1 MSRTRVLREPASVRA
16 REHAE
21 PPVQPAQPAP
31 ALTAVSPHDTA
42 EASVRV
48 LRRFRIV
55 FNAVKAH
62 FQQVEKRAGVGG
74 AQVWALSLIAASP
87 GLRVGQLA
95 GLMDIHP
102 ATASNLVRNL
112 LQAGLVEAVRDDA
125 DRRTVRLNIMAAGR
139 EVLRRAPGPFAG
151 VLPDALARLDA
162 HTLLRLESDLGRL
175 IDVLEA
181 DPRAAGLPLAQ
192 M

>member
-1 MSRTRVLREPASVRA
+1 MPKKSAPREP
-16 REHAE
+16 E
-21 PPVQPAQPAP
+21 PAAAATHPP
-31 ALTAVSPHDTA
+31 ALDPSGSRASA
-42 EASVRV
+42 EVSVRV

-62 FQQVEKRAGVGG
+62 FQQVEKQAGIGG
-74 AQVWALSLIAASP
+74 AQVWALSLVAAAP

-102 ATASNLVRNL
+102 TTASNLVRVL
-112 LQAGLVEAVRDDA
+112 LRAGLIETIRDVA
-125 DRRTVRLNIMAAGR
+125 DRRTVRLNATPAGR

-151 VLPDALARLDA
+151 VLPDALARLDTP
-162 HTLLRLESDLGRL
+162 TLDRLDRDLGSL
-175 IDVLEA
+175 IDVLGA
-181 DPRAAGLPLAQ
+181 DTRAAGQPLAQ

>member
-1 MSRTRVLREPASVRA
+1 MP
-16 REHAE
+16 EH
-21 PPVQPAQPAP
+21 PAP
-31 ALTAVSPHDTA
+31 AAQGTPDPT

-48 LRRFRIV
+48 LRRFRVV

-62 FQQVEKRAGVGG
+62 FQQVERRAGIGG
-74 AQVWALSLIAASP
+74 AQVWALSLVAAAP

-102 ATASNLVRNL
+102 TTASNLVRSL
-112 LQAGLVEAVRDDA
+112 LQGGLVEAVRDPA
-125 DRRTVRLNIMAAGR
+125 DRRSVRLNATAAGR

-162 HTLLRLESDLGRL
+162 QTLLRLETDLGRL
-175 IDVLEA
+175 IDMLEA

>member
-1 MSRTRVLREPASVRA
+1 MP
-16 REHAE
+16 EH
-21 PPVQPAQPAP
+21 PAP
-31 ALTAVSPHDTA
+31 AYQGTPDPT

-48 LRRFRIV
+48 LRRFRVV

-62 FQQVEKRAGVGG
+62 FQQVERRAGIGG
-74 AQVWALSLIAASP
+74 AQVWALSLVAAAP

-102 ATASNLVRNL
+102 TTASNLVRSL
-112 LQAGLVEAVRDDA
+112 LQAGLVEALRDPA
-125 DRRTVRLNIMAAGR
+125 DRRSVRLNATAAGR

-162 HTLLRLESDLGRL
+162 QTLLRLETDLGRL
-175 IDVLEA
+175 IDMLEA